1 MQRTKKNIAILI
13 QLVKPMKTQKMH
25 DEESY
30 ELDNVYND
38 EDRFYTRG
46 DSSVWYN

>member
-1 MQRTKKNIAILI
+1 
-13 QLVKPMKTQKMH
+13 MKTKKMH

>member
-1 MQRTKKNIAILI
+1 
-13 QLVKPMKTQKMH
+13 MKTQKIH